1 MTLPM
6 ARDLSTY
13 GIRVMCIAPGLIE
26 TPMTAPMSKAVRES
40 ILSQVIF
47 SFQNIIFLDSPIS
60 LNFVQMCVLVLS
72 NS

>member
-40 ILSQVIF
+40 ILSQVI
-47 SFQNIIFLDSPIS
+47 I
-60 LNFVQMCVLVLS
+60 
-72 NS
+72 